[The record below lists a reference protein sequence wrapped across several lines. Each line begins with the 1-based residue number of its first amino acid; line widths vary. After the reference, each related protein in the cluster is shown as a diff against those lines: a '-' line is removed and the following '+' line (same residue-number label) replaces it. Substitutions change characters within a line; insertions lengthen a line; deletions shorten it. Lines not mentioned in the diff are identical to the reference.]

1 MFTTIYYLQQKGGS
15 PIEPSP
21 TTTTNNNDNNNNN
34 DNHNNINNNNNNS
47 NNDNDNTNNNAS
59 CARMPQSS
67 LTRGLLLL
75 LPLLF
80 IVICWY

>member
-34 DNHNNINNNNNNS
+34 DNHNNINNNNNS

-80 IVICWY
+80 IVIC